1 MSNIKMD
8 PETNLVEGCGLDL
21 LCSGEDPVFS
31 SHEHSS
37 EPVNFIK
44 VSEYLD

>member
-8 PETNLVEGCGLDL
+8 PETNLVEGCGLDS

-31 SHEHSS
+31 SYERSN
-37 EPVNFIK
+37 EPLKFVK
-44 VSEYLD
+44 VSEFLY